1 MIRSALHF
9 STSKSCGGR
18 HKCLV
23 SGQSRATGL
32 LLRCHTSNESAG
44 KRAVQPQSGAYRQAS
59 FSDPNGERQN
69 DGYPNERSQS
79 RTSSS

>member
-32 LLRCHTSNESAG
+32 LLRCHTSKESAA
-44 KRAVQPQSGAYRQAS
+44 KCAVQPQSGAYRHAR
-59 FSDPNGERQN
+59 FSDPEREKQR
-69 DGYPNERSQS
+69 DEYSVGRHPVTARSQ
-79 RTSSS
+79 